1 MDNSGDDEEGEREGR
16 KASRD
21 ASGESILA
29 SAPPAVVAAAAT
41 TAAAAAAAAAT
52 TAAAGSMDTDA
63 TTAERTAREECEA
76 ACATEVAAAE
86 ARLMGAWE
94 AALVA
99 FRAERAAAE
108 KKCTLA
114 LYALDRKGADQRRSG
129 FEGVR
134 E

>member
-1 MDNSGDDEEGEREGR
+1 
-16 KASRD
+16 
-21 ASGESILA
+21 
-29 SAPPAVVAAAAT
+29 
-41 TAAAAAAAAAT
+41 
-52 TAAAGSMDTDA
+52 MDTDA

-129 FEGVR
+129 FEGLR